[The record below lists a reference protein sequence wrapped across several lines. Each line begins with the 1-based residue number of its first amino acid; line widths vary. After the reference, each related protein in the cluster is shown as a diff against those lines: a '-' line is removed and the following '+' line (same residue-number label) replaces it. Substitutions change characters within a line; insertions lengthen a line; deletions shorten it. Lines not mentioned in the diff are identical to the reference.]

1 MDFSLTED
9 QMAFRQ
15 TARQFAQ
22 KELRPNAA
30 EWDRT
35 SHFPVD
41 VIKKSGEL
49 GFWGYIP
56 IQNMMVWDCHA

>member
-9 QMAFRQ
+9 QIAFRQ

-22 KELRPNAA
+22 KELQPNAA

-35 SHFPVD
+35 SHFPID
-41 VIKKSGEL
+41 VIRKSGEL
-49 GFWGYIP
+49 GFLGLYTNP
-56 IQNMMVWDCHA
+56 EYEGLG